1 MDADLLTSLPPRLH
15 RDKFPGLG
23 ETASSAEAAHA
34 ECHKAVALGCEGLA
48 PCCGRMYRNGVW
60 HAERHFIYIILT
72 YDSIQICKYH
82 LFLVTLLMQSNK
94 RSVSPHNV
102 NTPAF
107 VITATLP
114 FPLQQKPTLPF
125 QKGHPQPPTGGSTFC
140 PKGCEPFAQRGSGP
154 LPKRVQS
161 LVIFTHTEYQSILYS
176 QSNSNRASYAEEAIN
191 SCKYHAKEKKQR
203 KGWLNIFKMQLVPV
217 PHAECHHKAVG
228 PTLPI
233 AHCSS
238 DNIKT

>member
-1 MDADLLTSLPPRLH
+1 MDADLLTSLPSRLH

-125 QKGHPQPPTGGSTFC
+125 QKGHPQPLKVALPFAQRGTDPLPKGVRTFC
-140 PKGCEPFAQRGSGP
+140 PKGCEPFAQRGTNL
-154 LPKRVQS
+154 LPKGVRTFCPKGFGSFAQEGA
-161 LVIFTHTEYQSILYS
+161 IPCNIHTYRISINTLQSIQF
-176 QSNSNRASYAEEAIN
+176 QSGILCRRSHQLLQV
-191 SCKYHAKEKKQR
+191 SCQR
-203 KGWLNIFKMQLVPV
+203 KEAAERLV
-217 PHAECHHKAVG
+217 KY
-228 PTLPI
+228 L
-233 AHCSS
+233 
-238 DNIKT
+238 

>member
-72 YDSIQICKYH
+72 YNSIQICKYH

-125 QKGHPQPPTGGSTFC
+125 QKGHPQPL
-140 PKGCEPFAQRGSGP
+140 KGALPFAQRGTDP
-154 LPKRVQS
+154 LPKEVRTFCLKGCGPFAQRGTNLLPKGVRTFCLKGCGPFAQEG
-161 LVIFTHTEYQSILYS
+161 VIPGNIHIYRTSINTLQSIQF
-176 QSNSNRASYAEEAIN
+176 QSGILCRRSHQLLQV
-191 SCKYHAKEKKQR
+191 SCQR
-203 KGWLNIFKMQLVPV
+203 KEATERLV
-217 PHAECHHKAVG
+217 KY
-228 PTLPI
+228 L
-233 AHCSS
+233 
-238 DNIKT
+238 

>member
-1 MDADLLTSLPPRLH
+1 
-15 RDKFPGLG
+15 
-23 ETASSAEAAHA
+23 
-34 ECHKAVALGCEGLA
+34 
-48 PCCGRMYRNGVW
+48 
-60 HAERHFIYIILT
+60 
-72 YDSIQICKYH
+72 
-82 LFLVTLLMQSNK
+82 MQSNK

-125 QKGHPQPPTGGSTFC
+125 QKGHPQPPKGALPFAQRGANLLPKGVRTFC
-140 PKGCEPFAQRGSGP
+140 PKGCEPFAQRGASLLPKGVRTFCPKGFEPFAPRGSGP

-233 AHCSS
+233 VHCSL
-238 DNIKT
+238 DNIIKI

>member
-114 FPLQQKPTLPF
+114 FLYNKSLPYPFKRDTPNPPKGALPF
-125 QKGHPQPPTGGSTFC
+125 AQRGANLLPKGVRTFC
-140 PKGCEPFAQRGSGP
+140 PKGCEPFAQRGATL
-154 LPKRVQS
+154 LPKGVRTFCPKGFEPFAQRGSNLLPKGVRV
-161 LVIFTHTEYQSILYS
+161 LCPRGCNPL
-176 QSNSNRASYAEEAIN
+176 
-191 SCKYHAKEKKQR
+191 
-203 KGWLNIFKMQLVPV
+203 
-217 PHAECHHKAVG
+217 
-228 PTLPI
+228 
-233 AHCSS
+233 
-238 DNIKT
+238 